1 MKMNNYF
8 KRYMISKGLLS
19 RWWIVS
25 IILSA
30 LLVTS
35 CRTTKENTSLS
46 LHDNLTWNR
55 KVSVGL
61 AIVPPSLAE
70 LTIPMDS
77 LRRLP
82 EGAIYTKKSGQATLT
97 LKVKGDSIQGTA
109 SCDSLQQ
116 LVFEL
121 QEQLHQ
127 ARDRL
132 EQKEKTTEPITI
144 PFLVKFKWCL
154 IGILTGFILTVIIQR
169 IKKWQERTAIL

>member
-1 MKMNNYF
+1 M
-8 KRYMISKGLLS
+8 LL
-19 RWWIVS
+19 
-25 IILSA
+25 A
-30 LLVTS
+30 LLALS
-35 CRTTKENTSLS
+35 CRTTKENTSTRLT
-46 LHDNLTWNR
+46 DNLTWNR

-70 LTIPMDS
+70 LTIPIDS

-82 EGAIYTKKSGQATLT
+82 EGAAYTKKSGQATLT

-132 EQKEKTTEPITI
+132 EQSQTEIKPAGN
-144 PFLVKFKWCL
+144 PLKHYLNGVL
-154 IGILTGFILTVIIQR
+154 SGILLTLLFYLFIKYR
-169 IKKWQERTAIL
+169 KKWQNTF